1 MIVAAIPG
9 AVGVV
14 SKLGKRLKSRGA
26 RDKEEMDKIKALLT
40 SALRGDASA
49 LAELRRLSQ
58 QAATATRK
66 QWAAAAV
73 VTAESRG
80 ATPFPYANV
89 QPPTE
94 SELERIARDTANQVA
109 AGAAP
114 AAESL
119 SAAVTRGARSQV
131 LAIVVGGVALFFVGV
146 YLVRRK
152 GR

>member
-1 MIVAAIPG
+1 MFLAALPTAKSIL
-9 AVGVV
+9 GVNPN
-14 SKLGKRLKSRGA
+14 RFKSRKT
-26 RDKEEMDKIKALLT
+26 RDREEMEKIKALLA

-58 QAATATRK
+58 QAATNARK

-80 ATPFPYANV
+80 ATPFPFANV
-89 QPPTE
+89 QPPSE
-94 SELERIARDTANQVA
+94 SELERVARDSANQVA

-114 AAESL
+114 GAEAL
-119 SAAVTRGARSQV
+119 SAAITRGARSQV
-131 LAIVVGGVALFFVGV
+131 LAIVVGGVVLFFVGV
-146 YLVRRK
+146 YLVRKK